1 MSILHKQNPDRYKTS
16 LRNVSPHFTTRSG
29 RKLKLRLMR
38 PSDAQMLIEF
48 FHRMSPETRRRRFHT
63 GTENVSDE
71 LMRQR
76 AMEFASVDNRL
87 QVGAVVAVYND
98 KEGEQIVGSVRL
110 ARDPAALDSPEAEA
124 AVVVRDDFQ
133 GEGLGTELMRRLVL
147 LAKHMRVKTIVAIF
161 QPDNE
166 GAIRLFREINLPY
179 TTTIDHG
186 ETILRLE
193 MPA

>member
-1 MSILHKQNPDRYKTS
+1 MTILYKQNPDRYKTS
-16 LRNVSPHFTTRSG
+16 LRNASPNFTTRSG
-29 RKLKLRLMR
+29 RKVKLRLMR
-38 PSDAQMLIEF
+38 PNDAKMLIEF
-48 FHRMSPETRRRRFHT
+48 FHHMSPETRRRRFHT

-71 LMRQR
+71 LVLQR
-76 AMEFASVDNRL
+76 AMELASVDNKEL
-87 QVGAVVAVYND
+87 MGAVIALYHA

-110 ARDPAALDSPEAEA
+110 ARDPATPNAPEAEA

-147 LAKHMRVKTIVAIF
+147 LAKHMHVKTIVANF

-186 ETILRLE
+186 ETTLRLE
-193 MPA
+193 MPG